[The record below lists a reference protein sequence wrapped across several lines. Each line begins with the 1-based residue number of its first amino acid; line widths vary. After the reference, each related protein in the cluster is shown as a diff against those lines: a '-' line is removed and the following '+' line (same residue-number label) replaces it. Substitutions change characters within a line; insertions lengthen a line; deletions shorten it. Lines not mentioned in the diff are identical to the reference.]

1 MTAGGTVI
9 KAVAACQRLHFCLF
23 PRYWDL
29 GQDSATILESL
40 SGQTSC
46 SCSQHRRSRSHGD
59 ASPFSLPPAP
69 LFLFNISVCLT
80 QSSSPPHRSSSRCQ
94 SGTFLLISR
103 RVSLYMWG
111 FFFRCRNLKSPHKM
125 RGAITEPITHPSN
138 LMTPLQ
144 PSLCAQRCCNAN
156 FWQLHKLCKESI
168 ERGSM
173 DSQLNG
179 CNVSK
184 HGSRCRWIF
193 YSSSWGEI
201 MKLWLLIN
209 KE

>member
-1 MTAGGTVI
+1 M
-9 KAVAACQRLHFCLF
+9 
-23 PRYWDL
+23 
-29 GQDSATILESL
+29 SASAFL
-40 SGQTSC
+40 
-46 SCSQHRRSRSHGD
+46 
-59 ASPFSLPPAP
+59 PFSEALRLGSGLCYNIRKSQRPDILLLFTASAQSFPWRCQLLFSSPPP

-80 QSSSPPHRSSSRCQ
+80 QSSSLPHRPSSRCQ

-103 RVSLYMWG
+103 RVSLYMC
-111 FFFRCRNLKSPHKM
+111 FFFHGRNLKSPHKM
-125 RGAITEPITHPSN
+125 CRAIAEPITHPSN

-184 HGSRCRWIF
+184 HGSRCGWIF
-193 YSSSWGEI
+193 YSSS
-201 MKLWLLIN
+201 
-209 KE
+209 